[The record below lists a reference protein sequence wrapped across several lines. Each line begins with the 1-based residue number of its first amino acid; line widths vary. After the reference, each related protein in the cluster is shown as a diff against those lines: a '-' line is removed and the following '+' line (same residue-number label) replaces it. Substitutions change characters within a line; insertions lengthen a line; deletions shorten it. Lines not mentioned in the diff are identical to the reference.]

1 MFWDRSMGRP
11 PWTIVA
17 MFRGGDKIRGDDS
30 RSATISAMEHSD
42 YHATTILSVR
52 SEAGVAIAGDGQ
64 VTLGHVVAKS
74 GARKIR
80 RLPEVGS
87 RRAGVLVGFAGG
99 ASDAFALMER
109 FEAKLRE
116 SPVNLLRA
124 ASGLARD
131 WRTDRAL
138 RRLEAMMIVADLEST
153 LILSGQGDLIEP
165 DDGIAAIGSGGNYA
179 LAAARALHR
188 RTDLDVAEV
197 CREAMTIAGELCVYT
212 NDRISVEEIRV
223 G

>member
-1 MFWDRSMGRP
+1 MDP
-11 PWTIVA
+11 N
-17 MFRGGDKIRGDDS
+17 
-30 RSATISAMEHSD
+30 D

-52 SEAGVAIAGDGQ
+52 DGSGVAIAGDGQ

-80 RLPEVGS
+80 RLPEVGAN
-87 RRAGVLVGFAGG
+87 RAGVLVGFAGG

-179 LAAARALHR
+179 LAAARALSLHSE
-188 RTDLDVAEV
+188 LDAPTI
-197 CREAMTIAGELCVYT
+197 CREAMSIAGELCIYT
-212 NDRISVEEIRV
+212 NTRISVEEIRSA
-223 G
+223 